1 MISLRTRL
9 WFLIVFAAIAPA
21 ATAQQATADS
31 SALALEV
38 RFYPQHAPAYQPVSP
53 KRGGT
58 WYAWFGH
65 VRDSQ
70 PPPDTLA
77 VTAVNVKSELAE
89 DGVRVWVSVFLGKM
103 HEQEKAVK
111 SYILHEGEKVT
122 VSELAQVGV
131 EPFEIKLVRLSP
143 LVGETP
149 GFVSKARSI
158 ELVVIQPNF
167 STLPSYKLVIRNV
180 SGKNVS
186 ALKLQTMQE
195 GRRQITSM
203 PQGNEGAPLIAP
215 GASYELE
222 ARLATRTTQ
231 TANGNEP
238 VILPNQV
245 IEISSAMFDDGSFEG
260 DSEAAIT
267 FAAFCK
273 GRKMMLGKVLGLL
286 QRPLP
291 ADQSATAPNL
301 DWLKSEVAALK
312 LEADDATAE
321 EIHNRFAGFAGSDP
335 DSLKT
340 TIKIGMKGAQ
350 DQVLRDITQFQLRY
364 HYTDPKPIHDWLAA
378 SKERYEAWFAR
389 L

>member
-9 WFLIVFAAIAPA
+9 WFLIVFAAITPA
-21 ATAQQATADS
+21 ATAQQTTPDS

-58 WYAWFGH
+58 WYAWFGQ
-65 VRDSQ
+65 VRDWQ

-89 DGVRVWVSVFLGKM
+89 DGVRIWVSVFLGKM
-103 HEQEKAVK
+103 HEQEKALM

-122 VSELAQVGV
+122 VSELTQVGV
-131 EPFEIKLVRLSP
+131 EPFEIKLVRLSL

-149 GFVSKARSI
+149 GFVSKASSI

-167 STLPSYKLVIRNV
+167 STLPSYKVVIRNL

-186 ALKLQTMQE
+186 ALQLQTMQG
-195 GRRQITSM
+195 GRRRITSM
-203 PQGNEGAPLIAP
+203 PQGKEGAPLIAP
-215 GASYELE
+215 GASLELD
-222 ARLATRTTQ
+222 AKLATTTTQ
-231 TANGNEP
+231 TANGNAP

-260 DSEAAIT
+260 DSEAAIA
-267 FAAFCK
+267 FAAFGK
-273 GRKMMLGKVLGLL
+273 GRKLMLGKVLEVL
-286 QRPLP
+286 QRSLS
-291 ADQSATAPNL
+291 ANESATGPNL

-312 LEADDATAE
+312 PEADVASAE

-335 DSLKT
+335 NSLKT
-340 TIKIGMKGAQ
+340 TIQIGMKGAR
-350 DQVLRDITQFQLRY
+350 DQVLNEITQFQLHNRRENS
-364 HYTDPKPIHDWLAA
+364 KPIRAWLADL
-378 SKERYEAWFAR
+378 KERFEVWFAR